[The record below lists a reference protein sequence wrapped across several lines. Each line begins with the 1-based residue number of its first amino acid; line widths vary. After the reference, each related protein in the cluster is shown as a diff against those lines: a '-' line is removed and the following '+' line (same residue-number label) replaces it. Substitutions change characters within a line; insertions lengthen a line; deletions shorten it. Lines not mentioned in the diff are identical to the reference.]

1 MSTFSTK
8 ELQKLQESCNEYK
21 CELCQ
26 YKTKRKSSYDKHLG
40 TLKHLNSTESTEKL
54 QKLQNSCK
62 QFICLHCNAN
72 FKERS
77 GLWRHKQKCI
87 GENIENVQ
95 QKDLDKEKDLISF
108 IIQQFVQLQKQ
119 TPDNMVVNNI
129 GNTNMNHSNN
139 NNKTFNLQVFLN
151 ETCKDAMNMKD
162 FIDSVEL
169 ELSDLE
175 NVGKSGYIEG
185 ISSIIIKNLNA
196 LDVEKRPIH
205 CTDNK
210 REVIYIKDDNKWE
223 KEEENKPKLRK
234 LVKAIA
240 HKNIC
245 MFKKFREKYPDC
257 DKGESKKSSVFNII
271 VYESMGGKGDDGGL
285 RKSIRLFI
293 RFQSMLVLIKSTFRN
308 PPFKKVEPNLLPIFS
323 LSLI

>member
-1 MSTFSTK
+1 MK
-8 ELQKLQESCNEYK
+8 QKLPPKTQDFFCEKCNFITANKKDFNRHLATSKHQNETNETDFETKKTQKTQHHSCEK
-21 CELCQ
+21 CSE
-26 YKTKRKSSYDKHLG
+26 HF
-40 TLKHLNSTESTEKL
+40 NSRST
-54 QKLQNSCK
+54 
-62 QFICLHCNAN
+62 
-72 FKERS
+72 
-77 GLWRHKQKCI
+77 LWRHKQKCI
-87 GENIENVQ
+87 GEKIENVQ

-119 TPDNMVVNNI
+119 TPDNVVVNTI
-129 GNTNMNHSNN
+129 GNTNTNNSYN

-151 ETCKDAMNMKD
+151 ETCKDAMNIKD

-271 VYESMGGKGDDGGL
+271 VYESMGGKGDDEAA
-285 RKSIRLFI
+285 
-293 RFQSMLVLIKSTFRN
+293 
-308 PPFKKVEPNLLPIFS
+308 KVNKIIHKISKHVGIDKIHHL
-323 LSLI
+323 

>member
-8 ELQKLQESCNEYK
+8 VAEKVAESSHKYC
-21 CELCQ
+21 CDICQ
-26 YKTKRKSSYDKHLG
+26 YYTDKKSNYEKHLG

-271 VYESMGGKGDDGGL
+271 VYESMGGKGDDEAA
-285 RKSIRLFI
+285 
-293 RFQSMLVLIKSTFRN
+293 
-308 PPFKKVEPNLLPIFS
+308 KVNKIIHKISKHVGIDKIHL
-323 LSLI
+323 